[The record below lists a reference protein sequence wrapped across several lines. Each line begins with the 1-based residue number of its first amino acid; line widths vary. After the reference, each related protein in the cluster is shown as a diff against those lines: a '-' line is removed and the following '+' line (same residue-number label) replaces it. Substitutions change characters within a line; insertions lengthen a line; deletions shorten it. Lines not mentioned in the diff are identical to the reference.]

1 MTKTIIFKFGGASVK
16 DADSVKNLAE
26 ILRNRLRNRMVLV
39 VSAMGKTTNALESL
53 IRLKMDNLDYS
64 KECAILRNY
73 HIELCEELFPKDH
86 TIFPRID
93 NLFIQLENQLQTQ
106 INPSNYDESYDRIVS
121 FGELISTRI
130 IAEYLCSQGLLV
142 VWQDARDL
150 IRTSS
155 DFRFAQVDWEKT
167 RKQSQRILNPVLD
180 QFPVVTQGFI
190 GSDNKGR
197 STTLGREGSD
207 FTAAILASSLDA
219 GSVTIWK
226 DVPGVLNADPK
237 IFSGTQKFD
246 ELGYKEAAEMTYF
259 GASVIHPKTIKPL
272 ANKGIP
278 LFVKS
283 FLNPDA
289 SGTKIHGLAPNHEI
303 PAFILKRN
311 QILITFKVTDFTFI
325 GEDHIHQ
332 IYDQLKNLKLRV
344 NMLQL
349 SAISVSVVID
359 DELFKLERLLKN
371 LKNDFE
377 IRFNKGLELLTI
389 LNHKRVD
396 FEPYLEGYD
405 LLLEQTTRNTFQAVR
420 RKITQQEKV

>member
-16 DADSVKNLAE
+16 DADSIKNLAE

-39 VSAMGKTTNALESL
+39 ISAMGKTTNALESL
-53 IRLKMDNLDYS
+53 IRQRMENLEYS
-64 KECAILRNY
+64 KECTIIKNFHLE
-73 HIELCEELFPKDH
+73 ICQKLFPEDH
-86 TIFPRID
+86 SIFPRID
-93 NLFIQLENQLQTQ
+93 NLFTQLENQFHAP
-106 INPSNYDESYDRIVS
+106 INQSNYDESYDRIVS

-130 IAEYLCSQGLLV
+130 ISEYLCSQGLLV
-142 VWQDARDL
+142 VWQDAREL

-155 DFRFAQVDWEKT
+155 DFRFALVDWEKT
-167 RKQSQRILNPVLD
+167 RKQSQRILNPILD
-180 QFPVVTQGFI
+180 QFPVITQGFI
-190 GSDNKGR
+190 GSDGKGR

-207 FTAAILASSLDA
+207 FTAAILASSLNA
-219 GSVTIWK
+219 NSVTIWK

-237 IFSGTQKFD
+237 IFSQTQKFD

-283 FLNPDA
+283 FLNPEA
-289 SGTKIHGLAPNHEI
+289 SGTKIHGQAPNQEI
-303 PAFILKRN
+303 PAFILKKN

-325 GEDHIHQ
+325 GEEHIHQ

-359 DELFKLERLLKN
+359 DELFKLDRLLKY

-377 IRFNKGLELLTI
+377 IRFNSGLELLTI
-389 LNHKRVD
+389 LNHKKVD
-396 FEPYLEGYD
+396 FEPFLDGYD

-420 RKITQQEKV
+420 RKIVEQEKV